1 MLAAGKKVPPPRTSS
16 FDSNKITPG
25 TEYMM
30 EICDNLRWYIAD
42 RMSHNPAWQNVTV
55 ILSDGSVPGEGEHKI
70 MDYIRRERAQPGYD
84 PNTKCVFLVFVELIM
99 LGLATHEAYFYILR
113 EEVTSSTLQVT
124 RCALCGSDGHLFV
137 LKTSSSRLEPRSAR
151 AKSRSRAAR

>member
-1 MLAAGKKVPPPRTSS
+1 MLAAGKKVPPVRTSS

-42 RMSHNPAWQNVTV
+42 RISHNPAWQNVTV

-70 MDYIRRERAQPGYD
+70 MEFIRSQRTQPEYD
-84 PNTKCVFLVFVELIM
+84 PNQTHIIHGLDADLSM
-99 LGLATHEAYFYILR
+99 LGLSSHEPRFYILV
-113 EEVTSSTLQVT
+113 EQLFIT
-124 RCALCGSDGHLFV
+124 RCAICGAPDHS
-137 LKTSSSRLEPRSAR
+137 
-151 AKSRSRAAR
+151 